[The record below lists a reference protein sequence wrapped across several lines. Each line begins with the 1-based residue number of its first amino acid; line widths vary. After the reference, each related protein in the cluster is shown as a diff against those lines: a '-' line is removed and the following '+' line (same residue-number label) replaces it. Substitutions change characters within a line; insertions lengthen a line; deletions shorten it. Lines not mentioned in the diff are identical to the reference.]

1 MERRIEQLSSSM
13 QENDLAKNQI
23 QESFSQKYYILH
35 KKIDKL
41 REEYKQSEMEL
52 DHKVRG

>member
-13 QENDLAKNQI
+13 LENDLAKNQI